1 MNQQIE
7 AWSKNLKTENFQ
19 RSYTGRKLKKSKRQE
34 VCGIYQNIINNIY
47 RLGVENKAP
56 LPE

>member
-7 AWSKNLKTENFQ
+7 AWSKNLKAENFQ

-34 VCGIYQNIINNIY
+34 VCGIYQKIINNIY
-47 RLGVENKAP
+47 RLGVENKVR
-56 LPE
+56 LPD